1 MNDDLSARFLRL
13 LWLEQQRLGLS
24 SAQLARLIGCK
35 RSYVSRV
42 QHSTRAHLSFE
53 FVARAARCFP
63 TLALFVSSVVLA
75 DRDTFRTIT
84 DASEGGTAA

>member
-13 LWLEQQRLGLS
+13 LWFEQQRAGLS

-35 RSYVSRV
+35 RSYLSRLH
-42 QHSTRAHLSFE
+42 HSTRAHLSFE

-75 DRDTFRTIT
+75 DIERIRTIT
-84 DASEGGTAA
+84 DASEEGAA

>member
-13 LWLEQQRLGLS
+13 LWLEQQRAGLS

-75 DRDTFRTIT
+75 DIETFRTIT
-84 DASEGGTAA
+84 DASEEGAA

>member
-13 LWLEQQRLGLS
+13 LWLEQKRAGLS

-35 RSYVSRV
+35 RSYLSRV

-63 TLALFVSSVVLA
+63 TLAVFVTSVVLA
-75 DRDTFRTIT
+75 DIDRIRTIT

>member
-53 FVARAARCFP
+53 FVVRAARCFP
-63 TLALFVSSVVLA
+63 TLALFVSSVVLG
-75 DRDTFRTIT
+75 DITSLRTIT
-84 DASEGGTAA
+84 DAEGGSAA

>member
-13 LWLEQQRLGLS
+13 LWFEQQRVSLS

-35 RSYVSRV
+35 RSYLSRLH
-42 QHSTRAHLSFE
+42 HSTRAHLSFE

-75 DRDTFRTIT
+75 DIERIHYNH
-84 DASEGGTAA
+84 